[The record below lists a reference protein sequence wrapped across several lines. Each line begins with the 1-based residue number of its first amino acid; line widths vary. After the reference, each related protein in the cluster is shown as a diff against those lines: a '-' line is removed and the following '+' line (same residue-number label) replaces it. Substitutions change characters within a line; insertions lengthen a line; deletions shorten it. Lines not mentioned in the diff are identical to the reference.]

1 MSSSVKSVSSKMAL
15 MAAAATGA
23 APTHH
28 ADGNANAERNKYR
41 KRATDLV
48 IPKNIYVKDPKQPSF

>member
-1 MSSSVKSVSSKMAL
+1 MAL